1 MLQLY
6 SFMNCQIIFEKMHQ
20 ALSKKA

>member
-1 MLQLY
+1 
-6 SFMNCQIIFEKMHQ
+6 MNCQIIFEKMHQ